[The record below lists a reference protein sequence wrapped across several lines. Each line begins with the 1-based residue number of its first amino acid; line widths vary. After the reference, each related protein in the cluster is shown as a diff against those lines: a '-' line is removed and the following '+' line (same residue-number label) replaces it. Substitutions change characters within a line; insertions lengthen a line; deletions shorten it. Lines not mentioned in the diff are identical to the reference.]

1 MCLANP
7 KTGEREVTTARLE
20 RDHRLVR
27 SGQAILAD
35 KGFAGREFEEFATQ
49 YLGIPLVR
57 PDRKNRP
64 GTADSPVSVSGSRPS
79 STPPKASSAR
89 HDTEAE
95 PRRAKTPGDTGGTG
109 DTDESPDQA
118 RTKPGYRP

>member
-1 MCLANP
+1 VCLANP

-49 YLGIPLVR
+49 YLDIHLVR
-57 PDRKNRP
+57 PDRKNEP
-64 GTADSPVSVSGSRPS
+64 
-79 STPPKASSAR
+79 AR
-89 HDTEAE
+89 HGRLARVRQRIEAVFDTPKGQFSPARHGGGISAGEN
-95 PRRAKTPGDTGGTG
+95 PRRHWRHWGH
-109 DTDESPDQA
+109 
-118 RTKPGYRP
+118 